1 MPQATSRRRR
11 RSSRSGD
18 DTPTTDSPAFTDD
31 AVSETATL
39 DRPDEAESSESP
51 SRRRSRSRRSAKP
64 KTSEAI
70 GFGDDSSEE
79 TAGDDESKAEKK
91 SPRKTDRKA
100 ADTGRGAKP
109 KSPKKTTGTKA
120 APRKTGDKKPSGAR
134 TGSEDRPSDVTFA
147 DLGLSDEQLEILDDL
162 GYETPTPVQ
171 AQTLPIALEGRDC
184 IGQAPTGTGK
194 TAAFTLPILHHL
206 DPDAHGVQAIILSPT
221 RELAE
226 QVAQE
231 AQRLAGGPKNAAGT
245 KLAVIV
251 GGRPMGPQTK
261 ALQGGAQIV
270 VGTPGRVIDLINR
283 GLLNLAD
290 VRFAVLDE
298 ADRMLDFGFRPDIEK
313 ILRRCPQD
321 RQTLLF
327 SATMPKEVMRLVDR
341 YQKSPE
347 VVDLSEKTTSE
358 QVEQYVCNVDAD
370 RKFPLLVRLLAQEK
384 PRQVIV
390 FSRTKRGADKLA
402 AQFGRVLPEV
412 DVLHGDLP
420 QSKRDR
426 VMKRFRGGKTRMLIA
441 TDIVGRGIDVS
452 YVSHIV
458 NYDVP
463 EDCDDYVHR
472 VGRTGRISSKTAGKA
487 FTFATR
493 SDGNEL
499 TRIEQRINRLLEPYD
514 FGISSMRDRESE
526 VKTYDGRLTDNEIA
540 DDFGSLD

>member
-1 MPQATSRRRR
+1 MPSTPSRRRR
-11 RSSRSGD
+11 
-18 DTPTTDSPAFTDD
+18 TAD
-31 AVSETATL
+31 APSDIETKSATAK
-39 DRPDEAESSESP
+39 R
-51 SRRRSRSRRSAKP
+51 RRRSRRSDDDADDF
-64 KTSEAI
+64 
-70 GFGDDSSEE
+70 GFGDE
-79 TAGDDESKAEKK
+79 TATAVEEPSEPKPKARRPKTDNKQASKTTASTEKK
-91 SPRKTDRKA
+91 RAT
-100 ADTGRGAKP
+100 
-109 KSPKKTTGTKA
+109 
-120 APRKTGDKKPSGAR
+120 KKPDAEDASASRNGDEKKPRSRGKSAKSNGKPTGSR
-134 TGSEDRPSDVTFA
+134 TGSDDKPSDVTFA
-147 DLGLSDEQLEILDDL
+147 DLGLSDDQLDILDDL

-194 TAAFTLPILHHL
+194 TAAFTLPILHQL
-206 DPDAHGVQAIILSPT
+206 DPKARGVQAIILSPT

-231 AQRLAGGPKNAAGT
+231 TERLAGKQVKTAT
-245 KLAVIV
+245 IV
-251 GGRPMGPQTK
+251 GGRPMGPQTT
-261 ALQGGAQIV
+261 ALQKGAQIV

-283 GLLNLAD
+283 GMLNLAD

-313 ILRRCPQD
+313 ILRKCPSD

-327 SATMPKEVMRLVDR
+327 SATMPDDVMKLVDR

-358 QVEQYVCNVDAD
+358 QVEQYVCNVDQD
-370 RKFPLLVRLLAQEK
+370 RKFPLLVKLLTREK

-402 AQFGRVLPEV
+402 AQFGRVIEDV

-420 QSKRDR
+420 QSRRDK
-426 VMKRFRGGKTRMLIA
+426 VMKRFRAGETRMLIA

-487 FTFATR
+487 YTFATR
-493 SDGNEL
+493 RDGNEL

-514 FGISSMRDRESE
+514 FGIDAMRNRDKD
-526 VKTYDGRLTDNEIA
+526 VKEYKGRVTDNEIA
-540 DDFGSLD
+540 DDFGDLG